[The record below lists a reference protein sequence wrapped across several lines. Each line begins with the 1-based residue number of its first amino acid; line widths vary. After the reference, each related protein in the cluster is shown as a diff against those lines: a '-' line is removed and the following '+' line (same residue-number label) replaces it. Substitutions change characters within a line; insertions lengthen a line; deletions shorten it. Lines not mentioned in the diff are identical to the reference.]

1 MSLLLRC
8 SLLLPWAACPYR
20 CVGQFEFS
28 DIAKHACSTMVP
40 SPSAPPHWRAV
51 ASKVGQQGL
60 ASTGYDGHSTLA
72 LSSRYNAMLAL
83 LLARL
88 ATYVHLYRSGVIN
101 VGIYAEPFMSPTILF
116 RSHRPV
122 PDTNAV
128 AVKLP
133 NAMEC
138 YNAVTKPCKPTETDS
153 SIDALRQTSV
163 FIPRPLICCFPFPAS
178 PSALSIGR
186 WLS

>member
-1 MSLLLRC
+1 
-8 SLLLPWAACPYR
+8 
-20 CVGQFEFS
+20 
-28 DIAKHACSTMVP
+28 MVP

-101 VGIYAEPFMSPTILF
+101 VSTLNH
-116 RSHRPV
+116 S
-122 PDTNAV
+122 
-128 AVKLP
+128 
-133 NAMEC
+133 
-138 YNAVTKPCKPTETDS
+138 
-153 SIDALRQTSV
+153 
-163 FIPRPLICCFPFPAS
+163 
-178 PSALSIGR
+178 
-186 WLS
+186 